1 MTSITCAG
9 DATADLAQIESQ
21 GYVVVPGLLSET
33 EIAETKAVLAP
44 HLSGSLMGRNDF
56 EGHRTERVYALVGR
70 GAVFERLVEHPR
82 VLAICDALLQ
92 PNYLLTASQAIN
104 INPGET
110 PQAFHTDDLFY
121 RIPRP
126 RNAISVSTIV
136 AVDAFTSE
144 NGGTQVI
151 PGSHRW
157 DDRQVAQL
165 PSEIDFTTAA
175 HEDRTPRPA
184 RPLPAGL
191 LRKLVDVTM
200 APGSAIVFLGTL
212 VHRGGENRSTKAR
225 LALSNQYCEPWARQQ
240 ENYSLA
246 IPPAHARTLS
256 PRVQALLG
264 YSIHPPFMGHVGGVH
279 PRRLLDG

>member
-1 MTSITCAG
+1 MTPGADVS
-9 DATADLAQIESQ
+9 ADLAQIEAD
-21 GYVVVPGLLSET
+21 GFIVVPDLLSAAEV
-33 EIAETKAVLAP
+33 AETKALLEP
-44 HLSGSLMGRNDF
+44 HLRGSLMGRNDF

-70 GAVFERLVEHPR
+70 GTVFEQLVEHPR
-82 VLAICDALLQ
+82 VLAICDALLD

-126 RNAISVSTIV
+126 RKAISVSTIV

-144 NGGTQVI
+144 NGATQVI

-157 DDRQVAQL
+157 DDAQIARL
-165 PSEIDFTTAA
+165 GSEIDFTTAA
-175 HEDRTPRPA
+175 REDRVPRPA

-191 LRKLVDVTM
+191 PGRIVDVTM
-200 APGSAIVFLGTL
+200 APGAAIVFLGTL
-212 VHRGGENRSTKAR
+212 VHRGGENRSAKSR

-246 IPPAHARTLS
+246 IPPARVRDLS

-264 YSIHPPFMGHVGGVH
+264 YSIHPPFMGHVGGIH
-279 PRRLLDG
+279 PRRLLDA